1 MGWTKNLAQY
11 RLIIRDATY
20 IVLLQEAAKQ
30 GVSLGKFLNGIL
42 DKTAEDLKGGVVQQA
57 VCIVCG
63 KPAAEVGFGAG
74 QQRLFV
80 CELHLNRLDGLG
92 GRRTIETF

>member
-1 MGWTKNLAQY
+1 MARY
-11 RLIIRDATY
+11 HLILKDATY

-30 GVSLGKFLNGIL
+30 GISLGKFLNGIL
-42 DKTAEDLKGGVVQQA
+42 DKTAEDVKGGVVQQT

-63 KPAAEVGFGAG
+63 KPATEVGFGAG

-80 CELHLNRLDGLG
+80 CNLHHDRLDGLQ